1 MKKKTTPAWL
11 LLFLLFLGG
20 KSGSAPAPDETGM
33 SRAAE
38 LEAFLRTAEVVDVRK
53 EISGGRSRPWVVTLA
68 RGAVRHRAL
77 FKHFDYRRPQP
88 QPHSYK
94 YELAAYELAKLL
106 DVEIVPPVVERK
118 IEGRTGSLQIF
129 LENCVSEQDRRRKK
143 LEPPDPAAFA
153 KALDGVRVF
162 ESLANDECLN
172 YGDLL
177 VHTEDWRLC
186 RVDFSEAFGPSPELR
201 RECPLTV
208 CPRKLYDGLLKLD
221 EKTVRAVMKA
231 YLSDPEAK
239 ALLARRDLIA
249 DTLKALIAEHGESS
263 VLF

>member
-1 MKKKTTPAWL
+1 M
-11 LLFLLFLGG
+11 FLAGTIP
-20 KSGSAPAPDETGM
+20 SAPPPDETEM
-33 SRAAE
+33 TRAAE
-38 LEAFLRTAEVVDVRK
+38 LEGFLRSAEVVDVKK

-106 DVEIVPPVVERK
+106 AVEIVPPVIERK

-129 LENCVSEQDRRRKK
+129 IENCVSEQDRRRKK
-143 LEPPDPAAFA
+143 LEPPDPIAFG
-153 KALDGVRVF
+153 KVLDGVRVF
-162 ESLANDECLN
+162 ESLVNDECLN

-177 VHTEDWRLC
+177 VHIDDWRLC
-186 RVDFSEAFGPSPELR
+186 RVDLSEAFGPEPELR
-201 RECPLTV
+201 YGCPITV
-208 CPRKLYDGLLKLD
+208 CSRQLFDGLLKLD
-221 EKTVRAVMKA
+221 GKSVKSALKS
-231 YLSDPEAK
+231 YLSDPEIK
-239 ALLARRDLIA
+239 AIMTRRDLLLK
-249 DTLKALIAEHGESS
+249 TLKALIAEHGEAS